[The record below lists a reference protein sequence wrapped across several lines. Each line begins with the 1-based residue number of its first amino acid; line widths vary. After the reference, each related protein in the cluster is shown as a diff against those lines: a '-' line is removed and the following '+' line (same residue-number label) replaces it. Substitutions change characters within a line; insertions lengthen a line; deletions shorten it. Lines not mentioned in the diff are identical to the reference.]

1 MNTSIYIT
9 YQYYY
14 YTHYAILYTLYSH
27 LKWVARSGSD
37 GALEDLVTTGTDG
50 LVLQWSLRKGLAFTT
65 LMHLKRN
72 IMVGGLCI
80 CHTIVYYCYMCF
92 LCISLYV

>member
-1 MNTSIYIT
+1 MDALLTNIIYHT
-9 YQYYY
+9 FYD
-14 YTHYAILYTLYSH
+14 AILYYTIHTKYSH

-72 IMVGGLCI
+72 IMVCI
-80 CHTIVYYCYMCF
+80 VG
-92 LCISLYV
+92 